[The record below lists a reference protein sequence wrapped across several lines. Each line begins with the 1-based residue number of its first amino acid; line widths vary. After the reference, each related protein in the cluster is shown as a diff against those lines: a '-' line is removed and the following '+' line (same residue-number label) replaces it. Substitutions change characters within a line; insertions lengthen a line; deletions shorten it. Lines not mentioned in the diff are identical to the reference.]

1 MPAEAVMAPV
11 SGGLMKKLLVIASI
25 CALSMTSCSLLGLE
39 EEDDNSQLQALAL
52 WALLQP
58 RTSCTNNSGMV
69 VCIPP
74 GFVTN

>member
-1 MPAEAVMAPV
+1 
-11 SGGLMKKLLVIASI
+11 MKKLMFIAL
-25 CALSMTSCSLLGLE
+25 AAVLTMASCSYFE
-39 EEDDNSQLQALAL
+39 SEDDDKTLQALAL
-52 WALLQP
+52 FSLLQP

>member
-1 MPAEAVMAPV
+1 MKRLLAIAAVSV
-11 SGGLMKKLLVIASI
+11 
-25 CALSMTSCSLLGLE
+25 LSFASCSMLGLE
-39 EEDDNSQLQALAL
+39 EEDNKDEQFQPLAL

>member
-1 MPAEAVMAPV
+1 
-11 SGGLMKKLLVIASI
+11 MKKLLVIASLL
-25 CALSMTSCSLLGLE
+25 ALSTSCSLLGLE

-58 RTSCTNNSGMV
+58 STSCTNDSGMV

-74 GFVTN
+74 GFVTD

>member
-1 MPAEAVMAPV
+1 MKRLLAIAAVSV
-11 SGGLMKKLLVIASI
+11 
-25 CALSMTSCSLLGLE
+25 LSFASCSMLGLE
-39 EEDDNSQLQALAL
+39 EEDNKDEQFQLLAL